1 MESQIARV
9 AHGSGTAQ
17 RDNSEKWG
25 SMQESHSNAAEP
37 AAMSEAP
44 AVETGLEGAS
54 DRDAIVRR
62 TELIISN
69 ILRGGVLLS
78 ATVITVGIVLFFV
91 RDAQFAHVLLDLP
104 FPHSLGDV
112 MSGLAQGNPVAIIA
126 LGLLLLLSTPVVN
139 VAVSIVAFAVE
150 GDKRYVVIAALV
162 LAILIASFLLGKG
175 SE

>member
-1 MESQIARV
+1 MRNYDGETV
-9 AHGSGTAQ
+9 
-17 RDNSEKWG
+17 N
-25 SMQESHSNAAEP
+25 QE
-37 AAMSEAP
+37 AMADAP
-44 AVETGLEGAS
+44 AVDAISEVGV

-78 ATVITVGIVLFFV
+78 AMVITAGVILLFV
-91 RDAQFAHVLLDLP
+91 RDAQSTHALLNYP
-104 FPHSLGDV
+104 FPHSLAEV
-112 MSGLAQGNPVAIIA
+112 IAGLAQRDPIAIIA

-139 VAVSIVAFAVE
+139 VAVSIFAFAAE
-150 GDKRYVVIAALV
+150 GDRRYVVITALV